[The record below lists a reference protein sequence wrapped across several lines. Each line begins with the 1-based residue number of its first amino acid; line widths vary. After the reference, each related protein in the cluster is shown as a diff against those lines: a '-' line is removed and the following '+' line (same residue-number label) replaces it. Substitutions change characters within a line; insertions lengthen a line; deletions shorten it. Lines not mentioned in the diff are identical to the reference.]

1 MSLHAVP
8 AGSSRSKKFPSEL
21 RQSDAKHSDPRR
33 GDFQDLVR
41 SLGGTASKVGS
52 LPLPVPGDV
61 AFGFRLR
68 QELGRGAF
76 AAVFLA
82 EQPDLARRPVV
93 LKISGIAGNE
103 PQTLAQLQHT
113 HIVPIHSL
121 HEDPQKGLRAVCM
134 PYFGGASLSRVLRA
148 LWDETSRPTRGDQMM
163 EALAKVSSPSP
174 AASNPRLQSTD
185 HGVLT
190 LLQGL
195 SYVRA
200 AAWVV
205 ARLATALQHAHQRGI
220 LHRDIKPSNILMAA
234 DGQPMLLDF
243 NLAQNVYGGQAQAS
257 AVLGGTV
264 AYMAPEHLRALASR
278 DPVQAR
284 KVDHRADIYSLG
296 MVLYE
301 MLAGCKP
308 FDQSGSYSPLLSL
321 IEVMALERSRSS
333 PSLRHNR
340 SDIPWSLESIAR
352 KCLAPDPAQRYQQA
366 DHLAEDLRCFLED
379 RPLKHAPELSRVERV
394 RKWMRRHPRLTSSGS
409 VAVVAGL
416 LLVGSGAAL
425 LGIRDH
431 LSRTRLELRAMQ
443 AQDRRRAYEEGTTR
457 ALCLVNTTSVM
468 REHLAQGR
476 DICEKTLALYG
487 VLDRD
492 DWEDHADWQQLDVH
506 DRQRLAENT
515 RELLL
520 LLAWARV
527 QQAPTDADVLHQA
540 LGLLDRAA
548 AIRDL
553 APLRALEEDRAL
565 YLDRLGD
572 AAAAQAA
579 RGKARQIPAT
589 SAHDHYLLAA
599 TYARAGRYPAAVAEL
614 TTALH
619 LNPHDYWSTVQRGIC
634 YQEQRKYTLATADF
648 GACIGLWPEFAW
660 GYFNR
665 GYTLD
670 QSGNKAEALRDYSAA
685 LERDPAFVPAYLN
698 RAMLH
703 LEMKHYDQ
711 ALADFQKAVEF
722 GRDDAAVHAGR
733 GAALEG
739 LHRFPEADDAF
750 RTAHDR
756 AAAASADVQVRT
768 HLVYG
773 FAVAK
778 RLPQEARKAF
788 DEVLEHLAPNNPQA
802 LYGRGVLLVDQGRF
816 QDALPFF
823 DRALDAA
830 PTLVEAHRFR
840 AILRAR
846 LGKLTASEQDINW
859 CLEREPESGPTC
871 YAAAC
876 VLAHAVEQ
884 APRPE
889 TAQTAAAQAVAFLD
903 KAFQR
908 GYGRDQAAADPDL
921 KGLRQNPQFQH
932 LVQPTPPPAK

>member
-1 MSLHAVP
+1 MSVRAVP
-8 AGSSRSKKFPSEL
+8 AGSSRSKKFPSEA
-21 RQSDAKHSDPRR
+21 RQSDGRA
-33 GDFQDLVR
+33 GDLQDLVR
-41 SLGGTASKVGS
+41 SLGGTVTKVSS
-52 LPLPVPGDV
+52 LQLPNPGEV

-121 HEDPQKGLRAVCM
+121 HEDAQKGLRAVCM
-134 PYFGGASLSRVLRA
+134 PYFGGASLSHVLRA
-148 LWDETSRPTRGDQMM
+148 LWKDNSRPTRGEQLV
-163 EALAKVSSPSP
+163 EVLNQVGGPSP
-174 AASNPRLQSTD
+174 VSTNPRLQPGD
-185 HGVLT
+185 QGVLNM
-190 LLQGL
+190 LRGL
-195 SYVRA
+195 PYVRA
-200 AAWVV
+200 AVWIV
-205 ARLATALQHAHQRGI
+205 ARLATALQHAHQRGV

-257 AVLGGTV
+257 AILGGTV
-264 AYMAPEHLRALASR
+264 AYMAPEHLRALATR
-278 DPVQAR
+278 DPAQAR

-333 PSLRHNR
+333 PSLRNRSNR

-352 KCLAPDPAQRYQQA
+352 KCLAPDPAHRYQQA
-366 DHLAEDLRCFLED
+366 EHLAEDLRRFLED
-379 RPLKHAPELSRVERV
+379 RPLQHAPELSRVERL
-394 RKWMRRHPRLTSSGS
+394 RKWTRRHPGLTSSGS

-416 LLVGSGAAL
+416 LLVGTGAAL
-425 LGIRDH
+425 MGVRNH
-431 LSRTRLELRAMQ
+431 LNHTRLELQTMQ
-443 AQDRRRAYEEGTTR
+443 AQDCKRAYEEGATR

-468 REHLAQGR
+468 REHLAQGQ
-476 DICEKTLALYG
+476 DVCEKTLALYG

-492 DWEDHADWQQLDVH
+492 DWETHADWQQLEPQE
-506 DRQRLAENT
+506 RRRLAEST

-527 QQAPTDADVLHQA
+527 QRAPADPEVLRQA

-553 APLRALEEDRAL
+553 APLRALEEDRAV
-565 YLDRLGD
+565 YLEQLGD
-572 AAAAQAA
+572 ATAAQAA
-579 RGKARQIPAT
+579 RARAQRIPAT

-599 TYARAGRYPAAVAEL
+599 THARGKRYAEAIAEL
-614 TTALH
+614 TVARR
-619 LNPHDYWSTVQRGIC
+619 LNPHDYWSAVQRGIC
-634 YQEQRKYTLATADF
+634 YQEQGKYTLATADF

-670 QSGNKAEALRDYSAA
+670 RSGHKAEALRDYSDA
-685 LERDPAFVPAYLN
+685 LQRDPTFVPAYLN
-698 RAMLH
+698 RGMLH
-703 LEMKHYDQ
+703 LELKQYAQ
-711 ALADFQKAVEF
+711 AVADFQKAAEL
-722 GRDDAAVHAGR
+722 GMNDAPVLAGR

-739 LHRFPEADDAF
+739 LKRFEEADVAF
-750 RTAHDR
+750 RAAFAR
-756 AAAASADVQVRT
+756 AADAPPEVRARI

-773 FAVAK
+773 GAVAK
-778 RLPQEARKAF
+778 RLPGEARKAF
-788 DEVLEHLAPNNPQA
+788 DEVLDRLSPNNAQA
-802 LYGRGVLLVDQGRF
+802 LYGRAFLLIDQNRP
-816 QDALPFF
+816 QEALPFF
-823 DRALDAA
+823 DRAIEAA
-830 PTLVEAHRFR
+830 PTFLEARRFR

-846 LGKLTASEQDINW
+846 LGKLAASEQDINW
-859 CLEREPESGPTC
+859 CLDREPESGSVY

-876 VLAHAVEQ
+876 VLAHAAAQ
-884 APRPE
+884 AKRPE
-889 TAQTAAAQAVAFLD
+889 ITQTASEQAVAFLE

-921 KGLRQNPQFQH
+921 EGIRQSPQF
-932 LVQPTPPPAK
+932 LRLLPATASAAK